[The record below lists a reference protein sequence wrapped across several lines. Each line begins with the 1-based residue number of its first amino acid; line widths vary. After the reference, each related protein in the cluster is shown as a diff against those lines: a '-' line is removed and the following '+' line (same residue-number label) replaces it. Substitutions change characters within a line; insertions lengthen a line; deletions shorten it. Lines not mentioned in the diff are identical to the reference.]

1 MFRACDL
8 RQKEVINIRTAE
20 KLGFIRDVEINF
32 DTGKI
37 DALIIPKRKS
47 IFKIFSAEKEYEILW
62 TDIIKIG
69 NEVVLVDYGEYL
81 KNPEEEH

>member
-1 MFRACDL
+1 MVRTYDL
-8 RQKEVINIRTAE
+8 RQKEVINIRNAE

-37 DALIIPKRKS
+37 DAVIVPKRNG

-62 TDIIKIG
+62 SDIVKIG
-69 NEVVLVDYGEYL
+69 REVVLVDYGEYI
-81 KNPEEEH
+81 E

>member
-47 IFKIFSAEKEYEILW
+47 ILKIFSAEKEYEILW

-81 KNPEEEH
+81 KNPEETH